1 MSPTELSLREAR
13 KRYEYA
19 EVVEHWN
26 PFARR
31 RNDLLGLWDILAI
44 DRMGTTVI
52 QCTSASN
59 MSARIKKIADH
70 ANTYYSRMA
79 GWRMLVWGWK
89 KVDGRW
95 TLKETDVS

>member
-13 KRYEYA
+13 KRWAYC

-26 PFARR
+26 AFTRR
-31 RNDLLGLWDILAI
+31 RHDLGELFDIVVL
-44 DRMGTTVI
+44 DKTGTIGI

-59 MSARIKKIADH
+59 VASRVKKIADH
-70 ANTYYSRMA
+70 ANTLHFRSA

-89 KVDGRW
+89 KVDGKW
-95 TLKETDVS
+95 TLREVDCS